1 MEKENFE
8 KKLQEVRSRKFA
20 YIESM
25 TKLGKKRKEIE
36 SSKQYQIYENEI
48 VDIIQ
53 KMSNVS
59 TSPFPNHFPKKR
71 FYDDPSNK

>member
-1 MEKENFE
+1 MEKEDFE

-25 TKLGKKRKEIE
+25 TKLRKKRKEIE

-53 KMSNVS
+53 KMSKES
-59 TSPFPNHFPKKR
+59 TGPFPDHFPKQR
-71 FYDDPSNK
+71 FYDDSGDK